1 MLIQYRHIS
10 APETLRIYD
19 TRKAYCKNFAFTR
32 VMTQQEFDNHEVCLM
47 ARNKIAGKILE
58 FKMVDENLK

>member
-10 APETLRIYD
+10 AAETLQIYD
-19 TRKAYCKNFAFTR
+19 TRKAYRKNFAFTR

-47 ARNKIAGKILE
+47 ARDKIAGKILE
-58 FKMVDENLK
+58 FKMVEEN

>member
-10 APETLRIYD
+10 AAETPKIYD
-19 TRKAYCKNFAFTR
+19 TQKAYRKNFALTR

-47 ARNKIAGKILE
+47 ARDKIAGKILE
-58 FKMVDENLK
+58 FKMVDGNLK

>member
-10 APETLRIYD
+10 AAETLKIYD
-19 TRKAYCKNFAFTR
+19 TRKAYRKNFVFTR

-47 ARNKIAGKILE
+47 ARDKIAGKILE
-58 FKMVDENLK
+58 FKMVEEN

>member
-10 APETLRIYD
+10 APDTLKIYD
-19 TRKAYCKNFAFTR
+19 TRKSYRKNFAFTR

-47 ARNKIAGKILE
+47 ARDKIAGKILE
-58 FKMVDENLK
+58 FKMVREI